1 MNFYALF
8 KRRQFACGANKIL
21 RIMKLTIII
30 LVTSLLHVSAAGFA
44 QRISLNKNKA
54 SLHEVIREIR
64 KQSGYDFVITTPQ
77 MRAARPVSINVQ
89 NKPLKEVLD
98 ECFADQPFTYAIEEK
113 IITIVNKPVN
123 IVANTSVMQPF
134 VVKGRVKDSNGKA
147 LPGASVMVL
156 GTRRAAMTN
165 AEGYF
170 TIVVTEKAV
179 LRISMIGFESVDVSV
194 NDQKELDITLK
205 EMNLELGE
213 LVVVGYGQI
222 KKENLTTSVSMLTAD
237 QITQIPVSNLS
248 QVLVGRVPGLLAR
261 AGSGNPGADDANL
274 LIRTTN
280 GTQRPLI
287 VIDGVPRL
295 NGSSS
300 DQAGLGDIDP
310 NEVES
315 ITVLKDNA
323 AGAVYGSRAANG
335 VILITTKRGKL
346 GKPQFG
352 YTGNFTWTSPGKRAK
367 TLDGYNYALMQN
379 ETAINNG
386 LAAPYSEAVL
396 DTIQRQLS
404 PYKYANTNWLDLMIG
419 KPELVQNHSLNV
431 RGGTEAVKYF
441 ISGTYTD
448 QQGMFAGNSYQRYTL
463 QNNFDITL
471 SKQFKSQLGFS
482 YRGGK
487 QYRRGL
493 SALSPILSTSP
504 LTPAYM
510 PNGSFGA
517 LSAGTNPLAAIS
529 DKAGY
534 DYTNDNYVTG
544 NVKLIWEPAYLKG
557 LSAYTNINVDKNFTR
572 GKTYA
577 VPVPQ
582 YRLDPTS
589 PTGYFMV
596 TGSGKPTLTDS
607 NRDANI
613 YTLDFGVNYKE
624 RFGLHGIEALALY
637 TRTEGSNNSNS
648 DMRLNLVAPGLDILN
663 LGSTIGEV
671 TSGTRGLSARAGY
684 VGRLNYDFDNR
695 LFFESSF
702 RYDGSTL
709 FAPGNRWGF
718 FPGASA
724 GWMISRENFFK
735 PLNNIVNSLKIRA
748 SIGLTGDDAIGANS
762 YYYTYR
768 VANTGTT
775 AAASSGQGY
784 IFGNTYSPSFLLA
797 NGSLPNEQVT
807 WAKNRQENIGIDA
820 TLLNKKLEFRFD
832 IYQKNRYDI
841 LMAKEAI
848 LPGTFGIGAPI
859 QNFAKLRDKGFEVEL
874 SSYHKLASEW
884 DLSLNANLTYVR
896 TTIIDYGTK
905 SLPDYLRQE
914 GHTTNSFV
922 AYHALGLFQNAA
934 EIAAWP
940 VDQDGLKNATI
951 KPGDVKFEDRNGD
964 GKLSVDDQIWLD
976 NMGFPPINFGF
987 GFNLKHKGITLSTF
1001 FSGALGGYLRYATTA
1016 PGWQYIYDNSWRPG
1030 NESAVF
1036 PRLASSINNS
1046 RTSDATLV
1054 KDDFLRLRDVRLS
1067 YDLPKKWV
1075 DGLKIKQIRVYA
1087 QASNLFTWTSVQ
1099 GGIDPETASLGVA
1112 SAVSPN
1118 FYGTQKNV
1126 GFGINVNF

>member
-8 KRRQFACGANKIL
+8 KRRQFACQANKIL

-30 LVTSLLHVSAAGFA
+30 LFISLLHVSAVGFG

-54 SLHEVIREIR
+54 SLHEIIRDIR
-64 KQSGYDFVITTPQ
+64 KQSGYDFIITTPQ
-77 MRAARPVSINVQ
+77 IKAAKPVSIKVT
-89 NKPLKEVLD
+89 NKTLSEVLD
-98 ECFADQPFTYAIEEK
+98 ECFADQPFTYAIEDK
-113 IITIVNKPVN
+113 IITIINRPVN
-123 IVANTSVMQPF
+123 EDAKQQQPR
-134 VVKGRVKDSNGKA
+134 VIKGLVKDSQGKP
-147 LPGASVMVL
+147 LPGASVVVL
-156 GTRRAAMTN
+156 GTRRAAQTN
-165 AEGYF
+165 ADGYF
-170 TIVVTEKAV
+170 TIVVTDKSTIRV
-179 LRISMIGFESVDVSV
+179 SMIGFESIDVPV
-194 NDQKELDITLK
+194 NAQKELNITLK
-205 EMNLELGE
+205 ESNTELSE
-213 LVVVGYGQI
+213 FVVVGYGQI
-222 KKENLTTSVSMLTAD
+222 KKENLTTAVTSITAD

-261 AGSGNPGADDANL
+261 AGSGNPGSDDATL

-280 GTQRPLI
+280 NGQRPLI

-310 NEVES
+310 NDVES

-352 YTGNFTWTSPGKRAK
+352 YTGNFTWSSPGKRGE
-367 TLDGYNYALMQN
+367 TLDGHTYALMQN

-386 LAAPYSEAVL
+386 LVAPYSAAVL
-396 DTIQRQLS
+396 DTIKRQLS
-404 PYKYANTNWLDLMIG
+404 PYKYANTNWADLLIG

-431 RGGTEAVKYF
+431 RGGAEAIKYF

-448 QQGMFAGNSYQRYTL
+448 QQGMFPGNSFQRYTL

-471 SKQFKSQLGFS
+471 SKQFKTQLNFS

-487 QYRRGL
+487 TNIRGI
-493 SALSPILSTSP
+493 SALNSVLSTSP
-504 LTPAYM
+504 LIPAYM

-517 LSAGTNPLAAIS
+517 LGGAAQNPLAIIS

-534 DYTNDNYVTG
+534 MYTNENYVTG
-544 NVKLIWEPAYLKG
+544 NVKLIWEPTYLKG

-582 YRLDPTS
+582 YKLDPLS
-589 PTGYFMV
+589 PSGYTMV
-596 TGSGKPTLTDS
+596 TGAGKPSLSDT
-607 NRDANI
+607 NRDANT
-613 YTLDFGVNYKE
+613 YTVDLGVNYKN

-637 TRTEGSNNSNS
+637 TQSEGTNNFNS
-648 DMRLNLVAPGLDILN
+648 DTRLNLVAPGLDILN
-663 LGSTIGEV
+663 LGSTVGEV

-702 RYDGSTL
+702 RFDGSTL

-724 GWMISRENFFK
+724 GWMISRENFFR
-735 PLNNIVNSLKIRA
+735 PLTIVVNSLKIRA
-748 SIGLTGDDAIGANS
+748 SIGLTGDESIGANS

-768 VANTGTT
+768 VANTGTQG
-775 AAASSGQGY
+775 AMGY
-784 IFGNTYSPSFLLA
+784 IFGNTFSPSFFLA
-797 NGSLPNEQVT
+797 NTSLPNEQIT

-820 TLLNKKLEFRFD
+820 TLFDKKLDFRFD

-841 LMAKEAI
+841 LMSRDAV
-848 LPGTFGIGAPI
+848 LPGTFGINAPI
-859 QNFAKLRDKGFEVEL
+859 QNFAKLRDRGFDVEL
-874 SSYHKLASEW
+874 SSHHKLASDW

-896 TTIIDYGTK
+896 TTVIDYGTK

-914 GHTTNSFV
+914 GRTTNSFV
-922 AYHALGLFQNAA
+922 AYHSLGLFQNAA
-934 EIAAWP
+934 EIATWP
-940 VDQDGLKNATI
+940 IDQDGLKNATI
-951 KPGDVKFEDRNGD
+951 KPGDIKYDDRNGD
-964 GKLSVDDQIWLD
+964 GKLTVDDQIWLD
-976 NMGFPPINFGF
+976 NMAFPPVNFGF
-987 GFNLKHKGITLSTF
+987 GFNLKHKGIMLSTF
-1001 FSGALGGYLRYATTA
+1001 FNGALGGYLRYGTTSS
-1016 PGWQYIYDNSWRPG
+1016 WKYVYENSWRPG
-1030 NESAVF
+1030 NENAVF
-1036 PRLASSINNS
+1036 PRLASSTNNS
-1046 RTSDATLV
+1046 RTSDANLV

-1067 YDLPKKWV
+1067 YDLPKKWM
-1075 DGLKIKQIRVYA
+1075 DALKVKQVRVYA

-1099 GGIDPETASLGVA
+1099 GGIDPETPSLGVGQ
-1112 SAVSPN
+1112 AVTPN
-1118 FYGTQKNV
+1118 FYPTQKNV

>member
-1 MNFYALF
+1 MKFYALF
-8 KRRQFACGANKIL
+8 KRRTFAGKANKIL

-30 LVTSLLHVSAAGFA
+30 LFTSLLHVSAAGFA
-44 QRISLNKNKA
+44 QQISLNKSKA
-54 SLHEVIREIR
+54 SLHEVIKEIR

-77 MRAARPVSINVQ
+77 IKAAKPVSIKVANR
-89 NKPLKEVLD
+89 PLKEVLD
-98 ECFADQPFTYAIEEK
+98 ECFADQPFTYIIEDK
-113 IITIVNKPVN
+113 IITIINRPVTLAPAQQLRL
-123 IVANTSVMQPF
+123 I
-134 VVKGRVKDSNGKA
+134 KGQVKDAQGKV
-147 LPGASVMVL
+147 LPGVSIAVL
-156 GTRRAAMTN
+156 GTKRAAQTN

-170 TIVVTEKAV
+170 TIPVTDKSTIRV
-179 LRISMIGFESVDVSV
+179 SMVGFEPVDVLIG
-194 NDQKELDITLK
+194 DQKELSIVLK
-205 EMNLELGE
+205 ELDMQLGE
-213 LVVVGYGQI
+213 FVVVGYGQI
-222 KKENLTTSVSMLTAD
+222 KKENLTTAVSTITAD

-261 AGSGNPGADDANL
+261 AGSGNPGNDDATL
-274 LIRTTN
+274 LIRSTN

-295 NGSSS
+295 SGASS

-310 NEVES
+310 NDVES

-323 AGAVYGSRAANG
+323 AGAVYGARAANG

-352 YTGNFTWTSPGKRAK
+352 YTGNFTWSSPGKRGE
-367 TLDGYNYALMQN
+367 TLDGHTYALMQN

-386 LAAPYSEAVL
+386 LVAPYSAAVL
-396 DTIQRQLS
+396 DTIKRQLS
-404 PYKYANTNWLDLMIG
+404 PYKYANTNWPDLLIG
-419 KPELVQNHSLNV
+419 NPELVQNHSLNV

-448 QQGMFAGNSYQRYTL
+448 QQGMFPGNSYQRYTL

-471 SKQFKSQLGFS
+471 SKQFKTQLGLS

-487 QYRRGL
+487 TNIRGT
-493 SALSPILSTSP
+493 SALNSVMVTSP
-504 LTPAYM
+504 LIPAYM
-510 PNGSFGA
+510 PDGSFGA
-517 LSAGTNPLAAIS
+517 LGGAAQNPLAIIS

-534 DYTNDNYVTG
+534 MYNNENYVTG
-544 NVKLIWEPAYLKG
+544 NVKLIWEPTYLKG

-572 GKTYA
+572 GKTYT

-589 PTGYFMV
+589 PTGYTMV
-596 TGSGKPTLTDS
+596 TGAGKPSLTDS
-607 NRDANI
+607 NRDANT
-613 YTLDFGVNYKE
+613 YTVDLGVNYKN

-637 TRTEGSNNSNS
+637 TQSERSNNSNS
-648 DMRLNLVAPGLDILN
+648 DTRLNLVAPGLDILN
-663 LGSTIGEV
+663 LGSTVGEV
-671 TSGTRGLSARAGY
+671 TSGNRGLSARAGY

-695 LFFESSF
+695 LFLESSF
-702 RYDGSTL
+702 RFDGSTL

-735 PLNNIVNSLKIRA
+735 PLANIVNSLKIRA
-748 SIGLTGDDAIGANS
+748 SIGLTGDDSIGANS

-775 AAASSGQGY
+775 ASALGSMGY
-784 IFGNTYSPSFLLA
+784 IFGSTYSPSFYLA
-797 NGSLPNEQVT
+797 NASLPNDQIT

-820 TLLNKKLEFRFD
+820 TLFNRKLEFRFD

-841 LMAKEAI
+841 LMSKDAV
-848 LPGTFGIGAPI
+848 LPGTFGINAPI
-859 QNFAKLRDKGFEVEL
+859 QNFAKLRDRGFDVEL
-874 SSYHKLASEW
+874 SSHHKLASEW

-896 TTIIDYGTK
+896 TTVIDYGTK

-914 GHTTNSFV
+914 GRTTNSFV
-922 AYHALGLFQNAA
+922 AYHSLGLFQSTA

-940 VDQDGLKNATI
+940 IDQDGLKNATI
-951 KPGDVKFEDRNGD
+951 KPGDIKYEDRNGD
-964 GKLSVDDQIWLD
+964 GKLTVDDQIWLD
-976 NMGFPPINFGF
+976 NMGFPPVNFGF
-987 GFNLKHKGITLSTF
+987 GFNLKHKGIILSAF
-1001 FSGALGGYLRYATTA
+1001 FNGAVGGYIRYAIT
-1016 PGWQYIYDNSWRPG
+1016 PNWKYIYDNSWRPG
-1030 NESAVF
+1030 NENAAY
-1036 PRLASSINNS
+1036 PRLAGSVNNN
-1046 RTSDATLV
+1046 RTSDANLV

-1067 YDLPKKWV
+1067 YDLPKKWM
-1075 DGLKIKQIRVYA
+1075 DALKVKQVRVYA

-1099 GGIDPETASLGVA
+1099 GGIDPETPSLGV
-1112 SAVSPN
+1112 SQAVSPN
-1118 FYGTQKNV
+1118 FYPTQKNV

>member
-1 MNFYALF
+1 
-8 KRRQFACGANKIL
+8 
-21 RIMKLTIII
+21 MKLTIII
-30 LVTSLLHVSAAGFA
+30 LFTFLLHVGAAGFA
-44 QRISLNKNKA
+44 QQISLNKSKA
-54 SLHEVIREIR
+54 SLHDVIKEIR

-77 MRAARPVSINVQ
+77 LKAAKPVSIKVA

-98 ECFADQPFTYAIEEK
+98 ECFADQPFTYLIEDK
-113 IITIVNKPVN
+113 IITIINRPAAPAPVQQ
-123 IVANTSVMQPF
+123 IQLI
-134 VVKGRVKDSNGKA
+134 KGRVVDAKGKP
-147 LPGASVMVL
+147 LPGVSVTVL
-156 GTRRAAMTN
+156 GTRRAAQTN

-170 TIVVTEKAV
+170 TIPVTEKSTI
-179 LRISMIGFESVDVSV
+179 RISMVGFESVDVAIG
-194 NDQKELDITLK
+194 DQKELNIVLK
-205 EMNLELGE
+205 ELDMQLGE

-222 KKENLTTSVSMLTAD
+222 KKENLTTAVSSITAD

-261 AGSGNPGADDANL
+261 AGSGNPGSDDASL
-274 LIRTTN
+274 LIRTTS

-300 DQAGLGDIDP
+300 DQAGLGEIDP

-323 AGAVYGSRAANG
+323 AGAVYGARAANG
-335 VILITTKRGKL
+335 VILITTKRGKI

-352 YTGNFTWTSPGKRAK
+352 YTGNFTWTSPGKRAE

-386 LAAPYSEAVL
+386 LAVQYSDAVL
-396 DTIQRQLS
+396 DTIKRQLS
-404 PYKYANTNWLDLMIG
+404 PYKFANTNWLDLLIG

-448 QQGMFAGNSYQRYTL
+448 QQGMFSGNSYQRYTL

-487 QYRRGL
+487 QNIRGL
-493 SALSPILSTSP
+493 SALSSILSISP

-517 LSAGTNPLAAIS
+517 LSSGTNPLAAIS
-529 DKAGY
+529 EKAGY
-534 DYTNDNYVTG
+534 QYTYDNYVTG
-544 NVKLIWEPAYLKG
+544 NVKLIWEPTFLKG
-557 LSAYTNINVDKNFTR
+557 LSAYTNVNVDKNFTR
-572 GKTYA
+572 GKTYT

-582 YRLDPTS
+582 YRIDPTS

-596 TGSGKPTLTDS
+596 TGAGKPSLKDDT
-607 NRDANI
+607 RDANI
-613 YTLDFGVNYKE
+613 YTIDFGINYKE

-637 TRTEGSNNSNS
+637 TRSEGSNNANS
-648 DMRLNLVAPGLDILN
+648 DTRLNLVAPGLDIIN
-663 LGSTIGEV
+663 LGSTLGEV
-671 TSGTRGLSARAGY
+671 TSGNRGLSARAGY
-684 VGRLNYDFDNR
+684 IGRLNYDFDNR
-695 LFFESSF
+695 LFLESSF
-702 RYDGSTL
+702 RFDGSTY

-724 GWMISRENFFK
+724 GWMISRENFFR
-735 PLNNIVNSLKIRA
+735 PLTNIVNSLKIRA
-748 SIGLTGDDAIGANS
+748 SIGLTGDDAIGANT

-768 VANTGTT
+768 VANTGNTP
-775 AAASSGQGY
+775 AANSINGY
-784 IFGNTYSPSFLLA
+784 IFGNTYSPSFVLA
-797 NGSLPNEQVT
+797 NNTLPNEQVT
-807 WAKNRQENIGIDA
+807 WAKNRQENIGVDA
-820 TLLNKKLEFRFD
+820 TLFNRKLDFRFD

-841 LMAKEAI
+841 LMGKDAV
-848 LPGTFGIGAPI
+848 LPGTFGISAPI
-859 QNFAKLRDKGFEVEL
+859 QNFAKLRDRGFDVEL
-874 SSYHKLASEW
+874 SSHHKLASEW

-896 TTIIDYGTK
+896 TTVVDYGTK

-914 GHTTNSFV
+914 GRSTNSFV
-922 AYHALGLFQNAA
+922 AYHSLGLFQNAA

-940 VDQDGLKNATI
+940 VDQDGLKNSTI

-964 GKLSVDDQIWLD
+964 GKLTVDDQIWLD
-976 NMGFPPINFGF
+976 NMGFPPVNFGF
-987 GFNLKHKGITLSTF
+987 GFNLKHKGIMLSTF
-1001 FSGALGGYLRYATTA
+1001 FSGALGGYLRYATT
-1016 PGWQYIYDNSWRPG
+1016 PGWKYIYDNTWRPG
-1030 NESAVF
+1030 NEGAIF
-1036 PRLASSINNS
+1036 PRLANSTNNS

-1067 YDLPKKWV
+1067 YDLPKRWV
-1075 DGLKIKQIRVYA
+1075 DALKIKQVKVYA
-1087 QASNLFTWTSVQ
+1087 QASNLFTWTSVE
-1099 GGIDPETASLGVA
+1099 GGIDPETANLGA
-1112 SAVSPN
+1112 ATAVSPN